1 MNKIRLKRM
10 GAKKRPYYRIVV
22 APSLSSR
29 DGSVIEEVGRYDPLP
44 NPSKVTLN
52 RERALHWLKVGANP
66 TETVRR
72 LLVKDGVWA
81 EFESSLPEKKPR
93 RKPVKPRVKTPK
105 PVKEK
110 KRKAPPPSA
119 EAESGETAQ
128 AAAGAEE

>member
-29 DGSVIEEVGRYDPLP
+29 DGSVVEEVGRYDPLQ
-44 NPSKVTLN
+44 NPSKVTLD

-72 LLVKDGVWA
+72 LLEKDGVWA
-81 EFESSLPEKKPR
+81 EYESTLPAKKPR

-110 KRKAPPPSA
+110 KRKAPPPPVEA
-119 EAESGETAQ
+119 EAGETTE
-128 AAAGAEE
+128 AAATVEE